1 MLIINKAN
9 QRKQF
14 GHGNFKIELTFPG
27 INMNQYNDLGLI
39 NLGRFD
45 HAQLKPGAFIAM
57 HKHQNDEILSLLKSG
72 TMLHKDNT
80 GNLIPITKNHLMMMS
95 SGSGI
100 YHEESVP
107 ISKYD
112 EDVEMLQIFMRP
124 EIENKSPSVQFA
136 NIADGINGE
145 WRLIAGPE
153 ISKAPLLIY
162 SDILVYDLE
171 VEIESF
177 DIELPKSPFIDT
189 VYLIYVFRGSFEMIP
204 TGFFSTGDSV
214 IFDGENETNLSIT
227 GNSIITA
234 FVMNKEANYTKAG
247 MFSGTK

>member
-1 MLIINKAN
+1 
-9 QRKQF
+9 
-14 GHGNFKIELTFPG
+14 
-27 INMNQYNDLGLI
+27 MN
-39 NLGRFD
+39 
-45 HAQLKPGAFIAM
+45 
-57 HKHQNDEILSLLKSG
+57 
-72 TMLHKDNT
+72 
-80 GNLIPITKNHLMMMS
+80 
-95 SGSGI
+95 
-100 YHEESVP
+100 
-107 ISKYD
+107 
-112 EDVEMLQIFMRP
+112 
-124 EIENKSPSVQFA
+124 
-136 NIADGINGE
+136 
-145 WRLIAGPE
+145 
-153 ISKAPLLIY
+153 
-162 SDILVYDLE
+162 LE